1 MKNKI
6 KLNKGWSI
14 SNLNDDQNQISIQA
28 EMPTNTYVELVKNDL
43 IQDPYYS
50 DNAANLAWVEAAE
63 WLFETEFDFEVS
75 DKTQILCFES
85 LDTFATIY
93 LNGSKIGETNNM
105 FRSYHFDVSDTL
117 KAKDNQLKV
126 QFSPAAKECD
136 QSIDMSNPFNTN
148 ERLGERKAQF
158 SYGWDWAQRFISS
171 QIGKDVYIY
180 EKSERFIDSVFPY
193 TVKIEGNWALVA
205 TEIIL
210 EDNAGQPESAEAL
223 FEIISPKGETVLTE
237 KLELTKGTNRFTH
250 NVGNVELWWPNN
262 YGEQPLYQVKVQLLE
277 PGTSDGATAP
287 SVAQSTS
294 TRFGIRKV
302 ELVQQDDEYGRS
314 YDVYINYKKIYMR
327 GSNWVPGDSFYECY
341 PNESVDRLLE
351 LAKEGKTNMLRIW
364 GGGVYPDSHFFGRC
378 DELGICLFVDQM
390 FACGEYP
397 EDKDF
402 IENVKREVEENYYK
416 HRHHT
421 SIAIWCGNNENSL
434 GQPDNKNYRG
444 KRMFEQDFYAIFSDD
459 KSRPYVPTS
468 PIGWPDVQSMDNGDA
483 HVAIFGRLFED
494 VMQPEF
500 GNYDSFDQEFRAVHK
515 KEYNARFAS
524 EVVAMGTP
532 PISSLK
538 QFLPEHALTD
548 SSADEW
554 NFHFKTVDCF
564 ENTVADVYRKWLEI
578 VYGSEITQP
587 QKARSMELIH
597 GYFVKLEV
605 ENYRRKMFRNSGTLF
620 WMYNDCWP
628 AISWSMV
635 DYFLMPKCGYY
646 QAKNVFNPVLPL
658 FDVEQG
664 AMEFSIANDLHND
677 ETLSEIEFGY
687 INRQGKSEVIERY
700 AELHLKP
707 GLNAILQSQA
717 PADAEFLFATC
728 KNARGEALYNDYE
741 INLPKDKTLKESI
754 ISAAITKIDD
764 LEYSLKLSCDVF
776 AYGVQISFDPHNYSD
791 GINGS
796 NIQRNAEPFYLSDN
810 YFNIPE
816 NYEKEIRIKVPK
828 GATCILIDGYNIK
841 STIRLTECLG

>member
-1 MKNKI
+1 MNNKI
-6 KLNKGWSI
+6 KLSKNWTI
-14 SNLNDDQNQISIQA
+14 SNVNSSRESIKIHA
-28 EMPTNTYVELVKNDL
+28 EVPTNTYVELVKNDL

-50 DNAANLAWVEAAE
+50 ENALDLGWVETAE
-63 WLFETEFDFEVS
+63 WLFETEFDLEVS
-75 DKTQILCFES
+75 DKKQILCFES

-93 LNGSKIGETNNM
+93 LNGSKIGETENM
-105 FRSYHFDVSDTL
+105 FRSYHFDISDRL
-117 KAKDNQLKV
+117 KAKDNKLQV
-126 QFSPAAKECD
+126 QFSPAAKNCD
-136 QSIDMSNPFNTN
+136 QSENMSNPFNTN

-158 SYGWDWAQRFISS
+158 SYGWDWAQRFLSS

-180 EKSERFIDSVFPY
+180 EESEPFIDSLFPY

-210 EDNAGQPESAEAL
+210 EDNAEQPGSAAAL
-223 FEIISPKGETVLTE
+223 LEIISPNGETLLTE
-237 KLELTKGTNRFTH
+237 NLELTKGINSFAY

-277 PGTSDGATAP
+277 PGSSD
-287 SVAQSTS
+287 STTTPLAVQTIS
-294 TRFGIRKV
+294 KKIGIRKV
-302 ELVQQDDEYGRS
+302 ELVQHDDQYGRC
-314 YDVYINYKKIYMR
+314 YDIYVNYKKIYMR
-327 GSNWVPGDSFYECY
+327 GSNWVPPDSFYESY
-341 PNESVDRLLE
+341 PNESVDRLLD

-364 GGGVYPDSHFFGRC
+364 GGGVYPDSHFFNKC

-397 EDKDF
+397 EDKKF

-416 HRHHT
+416 YRHHT
-421 SIAIWCGNNENSL
+421 SITIWCGNNENSL
-434 GQPDNKNYRG
+434 GQPDNQKYRG

-494 VMQPEF
+494 TMQPVF
-500 GNYDSFDQEFRAVHK
+500 GDYDSCHQEFRDVHK
-515 KEYNARFAS
+515 QEYNSRFAS
-524 EVVAMGTP
+524 EVIAMGTP
-532 PISSLK
+532 PRSSLK

-548 SSADEW
+548 SSSDEW

-564 ENTVADVYRKWLEI
+564 EITVADVFRKWLDI
-578 VYGSEITQP
+578 VYGCDITQT
-587 QKARSMELIH
+587 QKAQSMELIH

-620 WMYNDCWP
+620 WMYNDSWP

-646 QAKNVFNPVLPL
+646 LAKNVFNTVLPL
-658 FDVEQG
+658 FDVENG
-664 AMEFSIANDLHND
+664 AMEFSIANDLHTD
-677 ETLSEIEFGY
+677 QVFSDIEISY
-687 INRQGKSEVIERY
+687 VNTQGKSKIIDNY
-700 AELHLKP
+700 NDYLIKP
-707 GLNAILQSQA
+707 GLNAILQNQV
-717 PADAEFLFATC
+717 PADAEFLFAVC
-728 KNARGEALYNDYE
+728 KNAQGELIYNDYE
-741 INLPKDKTLKESI
+741 INLPKDKTLKNS
-754 ISAAITKIDD
+754 KIDAA
-764 LEYSLKLSCDVF
+764 LSKINSSEYSLKLSCDVF
-776 AYGVQISFDPHNYSD
+776 AYGVQISFDPHHYSD

-796 NIQRNAEPFYLSDN
+796 NIQKNAEAFYLSDN
-810 YFNIPE
+810 YFNLPE
-816 NYEKEIRIKVPK
+816 NYEKEIRITPPK
-828 GATCILIDGYNIK
+828 GASCILINGYNIE